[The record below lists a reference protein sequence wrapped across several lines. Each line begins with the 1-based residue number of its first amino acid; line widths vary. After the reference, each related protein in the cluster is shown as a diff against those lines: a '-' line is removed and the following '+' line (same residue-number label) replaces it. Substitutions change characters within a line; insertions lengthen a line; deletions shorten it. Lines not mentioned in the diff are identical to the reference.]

1 MLTGMG
7 RAFTIKLDCLCVE
20 KFAFSVEWKGCLEFT
35 GIETIFDVYRKGK
48 GFGVYRNGKGVW
60 CLQEWEG
67 CLVITG
73 MERVFGVYRN
83 GKGVSQDGTASRA

>member
-1 MLTGMG
+1 M
-7 RAFTIKLDCLCVE
+7 
-20 KFAFSVEWKGCLEFT
+20 
-35 GIETIFDVYRKGK
+35 ETIFDVYRNGK
-48 GFGVYRNGKGVW
+48 GFGVYRNGRGVW
-60 CLQEWEG
+60 CLQKWEG